1 MTGKQKRYER
11 LPDDQHDLLVQLLRK
26 EQHDPEILAEADR
39 RDWRVTQKPFNIGT
53 DGLPNEL
60 RNVVIL
66 YDKDYIRHEDLVDY
80 LLSMTYNPLH
90 ATAAPPSGTS
100 AHGVRN
106 RLQTMN
112 KNAVLSCRRQ
122 LSPNV
127 AAAGFRETSRRR
139 PSCRPLRPP

>member
-11 LPDDQHDLLVQLLRK
+11 LPEEQHDLLVQLLRK

-66 YDKDYIRHEDLVDY
+66 YDKDYIRHEDLVDS

-90 ATAAPPSGTS
+90 APPRMGIHEFLLTER
-100 AHGVRN
+100 GREY
-106 RLQTMN
+106 L
-112 KNAVLSCRRQ
+112 
-122 LSPNV
+122 
-127 AAAGFRETSRRR
+127 RETQ
-139 PSCRPLRPP
+139 PPE